1 MRGRGSD
8 FNPVGGSERH
18 TEDRRTTSSEQLI
31 RTNGAIMNDGQSST
45 NNPTIPTTVGALLTE
60 ECSVNPLSPL
70 PSFLELV
77 FVDVARDSGRQALS
91 AAFTMGVVWLE
102 SVLGRLQLLERR
114 LIHHQIHHLSTSA
127 HNNDHGSSRMIT
139 TRVTN
144 MLNTL
149 RRTRMRFQRHV
160 CHTVLQLAKNLGPE
174 IQTLILFAIDY
185 HCIHYLS
192 GSTACE
198 MMYGIKRSKVVK
210 QTVDGPKNYTF
221 AELTKYDKTI
231 SALLAALLPYCNERC
246 DMVYSQW
253 QTDQQSS
260 NDNNNNMDSPNYA
273 KQQIIKLYPYYH
285 MIHEGSIFIYQFAY
299 LMGYTVYWSS
309 SLHAMGYVLRR
320 MTVSDVQQQ
329 QQQQQQQRKVLM
341 EQQQRQHTP
350 PLHESAHKKTTFFPP
365 HISNATGGTISN
377 APIAKLSPSHLL
389 KGAIVC
395 SLSYTLISGWYSHF
409 QRQLRIRRR
418 RWIAGNDED
427 DNTLNHTATT
437 LPPITNKL
445 PIPPPPMPPK
455 LLIDEDTTTTTIVV
469 DRWSCPICNEVRINP
484 TASTSGYVYC
494 YKCLVLHIRSVGKYC
509 PMTGMACN
517 EENIVR
523 LFEPTSLSSSSSS
536 STRRHT

>member
-1 MRGRGSD
+1 
-8 FNPVGGSERH
+8 
-18 TEDRRTTSSEQLI
+18 
-31 RTNGAIMNDGQSST
+31 
-45 NNPTIPTTVGALLTE
+45 
-60 ECSVNPLSPL
+60 
-70 PSFLELV
+70 
-77 FVDVARDSGRQALS
+77 
-91 AAFTMGVVWLE
+91 
-102 SVLGRLQLLERR
+102 
-114 LIHHQIHHLSTSA
+114 
-127 HNNDHGSSRMIT
+127 
-139 TRVTN
+139 
-144 MLNTL
+144 
-149 RRTRMRFQRHV
+149 
-160 CHTVLQLAKNLGPE
+160 
-174 IQTLILFAIDY
+174 
-185 HCIHYLS
+185 
-192 GSTACE
+192 
-198 MMYGIKRSKVVK
+198 
-210 QTVDGPKNYTF
+210 
-221 AELTKYDKTI
+221 
-231 SALLAALLPYCNERC
+231 
-246 DMVYSQW
+246 
-253 QTDQQSS
+253 
-260 NDNNNNMDSPNYA
+260 
-273 KQQIIKLYPYYH
+273 
-285 MIHEGSIFIYQFAY
+285 
-299 LMGYTVYWSS
+299 
-309 SLHAMGYVLRR
+309 
-320 MTVSDVQQQ
+320 
-329 QQQQQQQRKVLM
+329 M

-350 PLHESAHKKTTFFPP
+350 PLHESAHEKTTFFPP

-377 APIAKLSPSHLL
+377 APIAKLSLSHLL

-427 DNTLNHTATT
+427 DNTLTNTATT